1 METIRSGSGC
11 SAGREL
17 CLKGVKCMNRGEYT
31 AAVLK
36 GLRHVT
42 ASEKEQ
48 IRKELDGHMEDH
60 ALELMERG
68 WEREEAEEKAAAC
81 MGDPMEVSKELQKCY
96 SYGWLIVGRVLGV
109 VLVLLVLLSVTELGS
124 AGYGLVMQWQAQHNP
139 TKHMGEEQR
148 AQIRRELD
156 ITVDCGNSVLQFYA
170 VGESEE
176 GETTVHYLIYNKT
189 PFRFVAKNIG
199 IRYEHPEA
207 DEHEMD
213 RGGGYF
219 SDAWVHYGNDDLV
232 PPKGA
237 ESVTAVVTWGSRETR
252 VEIPVTWEVAA

>member
-1 METIRSGSGC
+1 
-11 SAGREL
+11 
-17 CLKGVKCMNRGEYT
+17 MNRRDYT

-42 ASEKEQ
+42 ESEKEQ

-60 ALELMERG
+60 MLELMELG
-68 WEREEAEEKAAAC
+68 WEAEDAEEKAAAC
-81 MGDPMEVSKELQKCY
+81 MGDPMEVSVALQKCY
-96 SYGWLIVGRVLGV
+96 SYGWLIVNRVLGV
-109 VLVLLVLLSVTELGS
+109 LLVLLVLLSVTELGS
-124 AGYGLVMQWQAQHNP
+124 AGYGFTMQWQAQHNP
-139 TKHMGEEQR
+139 TKRMGEEQR

-199 IRYEHPEA
+199 IRYEHPKA
-207 DEHEMD
+207 DEYEMD